1 MFTIPSNQEGD
12 GEDNQQTVVIL
23 QIVNPQEQQIEVTEL
38 ETHVINTTEIETI
51 NQDVTNFQY
60 AENILH
66 TS

>member
-1 MFTIPSNQEGD
+1 LLY
-12 GEDNQQTVVIL
+12 VCR
-23 QIVNPQEQQIEVTEL
+23 
-38 ETHVINTTEIETI
+38 INTTEIETI